1 MLTIEAVKKLI
12 TDILPC
18 QHIIVEGDGRH
29 FFVQIVSGAFT
40 GLPRIARHRLIKEAL
55 SEKIGSDELHALSIS
70 KAITPEEWQQ
80 QNTETGK

>member
-1 MLTIEAVKKLI
+1 MLTIEVVKKMI

-18 QHIIVEGDGRH
+18 QQITVEGDGRH
-29 FFVQIVSGAFT
+29 FFVQIISDSFT
-40 GLPRIARHRLIKEAL
+40 GLSRINRHRLIKEAL

-80 QNTETGK
+80 QNIETGK